1 MRSLS
6 PVLLYSRRTYTDRY
20 TSHATVR
27 SRHKARRACYCVRR
41 VHCPRFSSTDDV
53 HTRNAI
59 RAVKRPT
66 LMCAHGIG
74 QTCVLLC
81 WMRSLSP
88 VLLYSRRTYTHRYTG
103 TSHAAVRSRHRP
115 DVRAIVLDAFIVLGS
130 PLSTTYI
137 HGSLYVHVPSIK
149 RPTLLCAR
157 SILSVLLYLMAIVS
171 TVRYVGRNTFTHHT
185 LSISERVPLCWLS
198 IVASSSVLAKHA
210 CILQLVCYDGSV

>member
-6 PVLLYSRRTYTDRY
+6 PVLFYSRRTYTDRY
-20 TSHATVR
+20 TSHA
-27 SRHKARRACYCVRR
+27 
-41 VHCPRFSSTDDV
+41 
-53 HTRNAI
+53 
-59 RAVKRPT
+59 
-66 LMCAHGIG
+66 
-74 QTCVLLC
+74 
-81 WMRSLSP
+81 
-88 VLLYSRRTYTHRYTG
+88 
-103 TSHAAVRSRHRP
+103 AVRSRHWP
-115 DVRAIVLDAFIVLGS
+115 GVRAIVLDAFIVLGS

-171 TVRYVGRNTFTHHT
+171 TVPYVGRNTFTHHT

-210 CILQLVCYDGSV
+210 CILQLVCYDGSLCRKLFGCANDQEKDLEPQQYKSVSLILRPRAYLRCHGNSGYKQQKSSVYEKSTAPGIPRRSPIQVLTGLDVA